1 MKSISYLDMVKEILN
16 ESEFF
21 EFEKCYNNP
30 VKKSIKILNHRGYKN
45 NKSDLHNIIY
55 SAFSNERDLSEPDFS
70 YNWNKYNDVL
80 FATRKENLK
89 SASLWSHYL
98 HQAWLIYVQE
108 MAASLSVQMLWVGP
122 WDYVLDMCAAPGWK
136 SVQIADSLQ
145 PHPNPLL
152 IGEGKHEVLGEV
164 NTQDSSSQAPQND
177 DNMWF
182 LISNEIDQWRKKAL
196 ESNLHRCGIFNAWII
211 NQDWSV
217 IWDKFPETFDKVLV
231 DAPCSWEWMQYK
243 SDKKIRQRDEK
254 KSKKLSDL
262 QIQLLIS
269 WLKALK
275 VWWELVYSTCTT
287 NILENEYVVSEVLK
301 KYWDKIELLPVPL
314 EEKSDWICSWRWN
327 EILSSENAKKVARL
341 RPHVHWTG
349 GFFIAK
355 FRKGLS
361 FWPQKPHPT
370 PLLIGEGK
378 HEVLGEVQIRE
389 KLSTWWVSPIS
400 DLDFF
405 VSKYTVNIAPK
416 SLIQN
421 YYEKLIPN
429 IEIWLPIFKILED
442 KKNNSQKLI
451 PLVWIAQIFGHLST
465 KNVLEITDEQ
475 LKSIMEKRDL
485 IDERLK
491 DYEWNFVILKR
502 NWVWIWLV
510 SVQKWIWKN
519 KCF

>member
-1 MKSISYLDMVKEILN
+1 MKNISYLDMVKEILN

-30 VKKSIKILNHRGYKN
+30 VKKSIKILNHRGYKSK
-45 NKSDLHNIIY
+45 KSDLHDIVQSIL
-55 SAFSNERDLSEPDFS
+55 SQERDLSEPNFS

-108 MAASLSVQMLWVGP
+108 MAASLSVQMLGVEE
-122 WDYVLDMCAAPGWK
+122 WDYVLDMCAAPWGK
-136 SVQIADSLQ
+136 SIQIAEA
-145 PHPNPLL
+145 LL
-152 IGEGKHEVLGEV
+152 SSWTKWRILSD
-164 NTQDSSSQAPQND
+164 TQDSSSQAPQND
-177 DNMWF
+177 DNVWF

-196 ESNLHRCGIFNAWII
+196 ESNLHRCGIFNVWVI
-211 NQDWSV
+211 NQDWCI
-217 IWDKFPETFDKVLV
+217 IWDNFPETFDKVLV

-243 SDKKIRQRDEK
+243 SDKKVRQRDEK

-275 VWWELVYSTCTT
+275 VWGELVYSTCTT
-287 NILENEYVVSEVLK
+287 NVLENEYVVSEVLK
-301 KYWDKIELLPVPL
+301 QYWDKIELLPVPL
-314 EEKSDWICSWRWN
+314 DEKSDWITIWHWN
-327 EILSSENAKKVARL
+327 EILSPKNAKKVARL
-341 RPHVHWTG
+341 WPHVHWTG

-355 FRKGLS
+355 FRKIQS
-361 FWPQKPHPT
+361 FWT
-370 PLLIGEGK
+370 EWN
-378 HEVLGEVQIRE
+378 EVKNLRHNTQDSSAKASEWQIWE
-389 KLSTWWVSPIS
+389 KLSTWWISPIP

-405 VSKYTVNIAPK
+405 ISKYTVNIAPK
-416 SLIQN
+416 SLIQSHFEN
-421 YYEKLIPN
+421 KIN

-451 PLVWIAQIFGHLST
+451 PLVWIAQIFGHLAT
-465 KNVLEITDEQ
+465 QNVLEINDEQ
-475 LKSIMEKRDL
+475 LNLLMEKRDL
-485 IDERLK
+485 NDERLK
-491 DYEWNFVILKR
+491 DYEWNFVILR
-502 NWVWIWLV
+502 WNWMGVWLV